1 MPGLERGDAC
11 FRQLRTEAKLVALF
25 AEGVA
30 ALRSELDRGQLAA
43 QAGYAGIH
51 GTSSLVAVTLS
62 VSAVGLAG
70 RTLFRRRAKPTQGP
84 DGSQLSVQ
92 QYRRWSR
99 PRRP

>member
-11 FRQLRTEAKLVALF
+11 FRHLRTEAKLVALF

-30 ALRSELDRGQLAA
+30 ALRSERDRGQLAA
-43 QAGYAGIH
+43 QAGIH